1 MTPQEL
7 ERTLDFILQHQAKTA
22 VHLERLAERQSEMQS
37 MLARITELAQ
47 VQSQRLDRHGEM
59 EFLVARISELSQLQS
74 QRLDRHDE
82 MEFLVARITELSQL
96 QSERLDRH
104 DEMFR
109 SMRESFDSAQIW
121 QREAH
126 AKLDE
131 ILNRLSQNR

>member
-22 VHLERLAERQSEMQS
+22 VHLERLAERQGEMQS
-37 MLARITELAQ
+37 MLALITELAQ
-47 VQSQRLDRHGEM
+47 VQSR
-59 EFLVARISELSQLQS
+59 
-74 QRLDRHDE
+74 RLDRHDE
-82 MEFLVARITELSQL
+82 MEFLIARITELSQL

-104 DEMFR
+104 DEMFQ
-109 SMRESFDSAQIW
+109 SMRESFDSAQVW
-121 QREAH
+121 QRETH